1 MVGRGLGGACGL
13 VLCYVLGS
21 CLGLCLLMLG
31 GLIMGC
37 TLMMVGGLVG
47 RQRGRSRKEEVETIG
62 SVGESLPLC
71 LSWDEALDSVSPD
84 KARNE
89 SEKESLGAGKCVLD
103 GAT

>member
-1 MVGRGLGGACGL
+1 MEQQR
-13 VLCYVLGS
+13 S
-21 CLGLCLLMLG
+21 
-31 GLIMGC
+31 
-37 TLMMVGGLVG
+37 TWVGGLVG

>member
-1 MVGRGLGGACGL
+1 M
-13 VLCYVLGS
+13 
-21 CLGLCLLMLG
+21 
-31 GLIMGC
+31 
-37 TLMMVGGLVG
+37 
-47 RQRGRSRKEEVETIG
+47 ETIG

-84 KARNE
+84 KARHE